1 MYRISRESSLNF
13 FQSQKILNDF
23 DKERSAFHCTSKYFA
38 NSTQCLYFR
47 QQCIPFN
54 PFQTNVPFLYTQ
66 KTFSGVIERNIGLK
80 WEVLQ
85 VIKLNNRLCF
95 EEENSDHSSNLVSD
109 KKLLTFDIFKFASAK
124 FAVHIIL

>member
-23 DKERSAFHCTSKYFA
+23 DKERSTFHCTSKYFA
-38 NSTQCLYFR
+38 NSTQCSYFR

-54 PFQTNVPFLYTQ
+54 PFQANVPFLHTQ

-85 VIKLNNRLCF
+85 VIKLNNRLCV

-109 KKLLTFDIFKFASAK
+109 KKTVDF
-124 FAVHIIL
+124 